1 MVMFRR
7 FSDNKPL
14 KDIEFALMYKNTF
27 EIELIGVDITEH
39 NTGLEIEILFDEPN
53 EDYE

>member
-1 MVMFRR
+1 MVKFKR
-7 FSDNKPL
+7 FSDDEVL
-14 KDIEFALMYKNTF
+14 KDIEFALMYRNTF

-53 EDYE
+53 